1 MPPQVANM
9 ELLLSSEL
17 PQHQLASMDML
28 KENVTLKTFE
38 QDSERSSDGSFRS
51 RRKKYLTKNCATKQD
66 PFRMIRNL
74 LFPGGASMAYC
85 NEETLSSSFL
95 ILDGFMTIS
104 LSDASSSVLDATERW
119 GKRLETNICVG
130 KVSYE
135 YRLSDEVERNM
146 NLSSSTDEGEE
157 EVETKATI
165 LSQNLEKIPL
175 VLDQEPS
182 EDGTL
187 LDPDRYLPP
196 SHKMVADALKFQEY
210 DEAVDVY
217 EDILQADKER
227 YGESDL
233 VCAIDYHNLGVAS
246 LLASDLDSALYYF
259 QEAVILKRACLGQKD
274 ATVSESLVE
283 IGIILFYR
291 NDCNGALRIFKEAL
305 ELYNDASNTEGVGRT
320 SNNIGCVYYKMGDVS
335 SALSYLYEALISQR
349 MVLGMSEKA
358 ESSLLNIALTQSNV
372 GFLKMEAGHLDA
384 AATLEESLL
393 VLESVMG
400 DENSTVTSVRDNIT
414 LAKQRQE
421 IH

>member
-17 PQHQLASMDML
+17 PQHQLTSMDVL

-51 RRKKYLTKNCATKQD
+51 RRRKKYLTKNCATKQD

-196 SHKMVADALKFQEY
+196 SHKMVADALK
-210 DEAVDVY
+210 VCN
-217 EDILQADKER
+217 IL
-227 YGESDL
+227 
-233 VCAIDYHNLGVAS
+233 
-246 LLASDLDSALYYF
+246 
-259 QEAVILKRACLGQKD
+259 
-274 ATVSESLVE
+274 
-283 IGIILFYR
+283 LFMW
-291 NDCNGALRIFKEAL
+291 
-305 ELYNDASNTEGVGRT
+305 T
-320 SNNIGCVYYKMGDVS
+320 SPSFRHM
-335 SALSYLYEALISQR
+335 
-349 MVLGMSEKA
+349 
-358 ESSLLNIALTQSNV
+358 SLLN
-372 GFLKMEAGHLDA
+372 
-384 AATLEESLL
+384 
-393 VLESVMG
+393 
-400 DENSTVTSVRDNIT
+400 
-414 LAKQRQE
+414 
-421 IH
+421 